1 MDRRSSLRPRKSEI
15 SQIVSATPQKS
26 PGRQPKGRRAPA
38 SSKQSIVFKNEA
50 SESSSS
56 EDDSSDSDSENQY
69 KNPVDPSL
77 EEEDLEISDIFLE
90 NSSDKENSPGRR
102 RSQKINKNLANL
114 SLKASEPQ
122 TPSRNTRSSMKGRDF
137 YSLSDQETDSEE
149 MEMDIEIK
157 RVQTRSARRAL
168 APITPKKATTKKGVT
183 PTRLAV
189 SKTPGGTRSYNF
201 ATRTRK
207 QETDSNHRS
216 PIAKLRL
223 TLPGLSTIAQ
233 KMKNL
238 ADKLHLSEIPENLPC
253 REKETQELRKF
264 IEQAVHPK
272 KGESGAIYISG
283 VPGTGKTATVR
294 AVIESMK
301 SSKSFVYAEV
311 NAMIFRKKVFA
322 EIYNRIQENYTISAQ
337 KTPKKQQLAE
347 NASLKIASSTARL
360 KLNAMFRK
368 ADKNRSPIV
377 ILVDEL
383 DGLCNRK
390 QDVLYDIFDW
400 TSMPEARVTIIAI
413 ANTLDF
419 PERMLCQRISSRL
432 DKRRLIFQPYE
443 HEQIER
449 IIDARL
455 AKSEVID
462 PNAVKLVAR
471 KVSAISGDLRQAL
484 DMLRRS
490 IRIAIE
496 MKSTKLTM
504 EHVNLAQK
512 AVAEPLKM
520 RLIKSLKLHK
530 LMIFRAVLTIIQST
544 EKEETIFSEV
554 YKMYCVLCQTLSG
567 VAPTSDSL
575 AYDLA
580 LQLARTSLLI
590 LSPGQNGMFRRKIK
604 LGMAVYEAEKCIQQ
618 IEELQK
624 SH

>member
-1 MDRRSSLRPRKSEI
+1 
-15 SQIVSATPQKS
+15 
-26 PGRQPKGRRAPA
+26 
-38 SSKQSIVFKNEA
+38 
-50 SESSSS
+50 
-56 EDDSSDSDSENQY
+56 
-69 KNPVDPSL
+69 
-77 EEEDLEISDIFLE
+77 
-90 NSSDKENSPGRR
+90 
-102 RSQKINKNLANL
+102 
-114 SLKASEPQ
+114 
-122 TPSRNTRSSMKGRDF
+122 
-137 YSLSDQETDSEE
+137 
-149 MEMDIEIK
+149 
-157 RVQTRSARRAL
+157 
-168 APITPKKATTKKGVT
+168 
-183 PTRLAV
+183 
-189 SKTPGGTRSYNF
+189 
-201 ATRTRK
+201 
-207 QETDSNHRS
+207 
-216 PIAKLRL
+216 
-223 TLPGLSTIAQ
+223 
-233 KMKNL
+233 MKNL

-400 TSMPEARVTIIAI
+400 TSMPEARVTIIGEI
-413 ANTLDF
+413 WSILSPKIMIFDGVNV
-419 PERMLCQRISSRL
+419 EYRL
-432 DKRRLIFQPYE
+432 NYDNPLLHLQ
-443 HEQIER
+443 
-449 IIDARL
+449 
-455 AKSEVID
+455 
-462 PNAVKLVAR
+462 
-471 KVSAISGDLRQAL
+471 
-484 DMLRRS
+484 
-490 IRIAIE
+490 
-496 MKSTKLTM
+496 KSTKIDIFDGVKAEYRLNYDNPLL
-504 EHVNLAQK
+504 HLQK
-512 AVAEPLKM
+512 STK
-520 RLIKSLKLHK
+520 ID
-530 LMIFRAVLTIIQST
+530 IFNGIQST